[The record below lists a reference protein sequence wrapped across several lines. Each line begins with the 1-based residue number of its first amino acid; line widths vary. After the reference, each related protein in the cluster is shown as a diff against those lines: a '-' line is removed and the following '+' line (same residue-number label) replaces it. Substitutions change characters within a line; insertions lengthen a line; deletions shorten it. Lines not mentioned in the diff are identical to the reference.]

1 MGLTSEDKNNE
12 LARVLGKL
20 KSDSYASFLGVRIT
34 KIERGY
40 AKAEVTV
47 AERMLNF
54 NEVAH
59 GGFIY
64 SLADVAFAAAC
75 NSYNQTAVALSFH
88 IPYRRPVTIGMR
100 LIAEASEETSGKTT
114 ALYKIVV
121 RTDGQRIVAI
131 CEGLAYK
138 LESSFT
144 ENDGPR
150 RFERLA
156 SRLS

>member
-1 MGLTSEDKNNE
+1 MGLTSEAKNNE
-12 LARVLGKL
+12 LGRVLAKL

-75 NSYNQTAVALSFH
+75 NSYNRTAVALSFH
-88 IPYRRPVTIGMR
+88 ITYRRPVTIGMR
-100 LIAEASEETSGKTT
+100 LIAEASEESSGKTT

-121 RTDGQRIVAI
+121 RTDGCLLYTSDAAD
-131 CEGLAYK
+131 E
-138 LESSFT
+138 E
-144 ENDGPR
+144 D
-150 RFERLA
+150 
-156 SRLS
+156 

>member
-1 MGLTSEDKNNE
+1 MGLTSEDMNNE
-12 LARVLGKL
+12 LARVLAKL
-20 KSDSYASFLGVRIT
+20 KSDNYASFLGVRIT

-47 AERMLNF
+47 AEHMLNF

-88 IPYRRPVTIGMR
+88 ITYRRPVTIGMR
-100 LIAEASEETSGKTT
+100 LIAEASEESSGKTT

-144 ENDGPR
+144 ENDGP
-150 RFERLA
+150 EA
-156 SRLS
+156 I

>member
-1 MGLTSEDKNNE
+1 MGLTSEDMNNE
-12 LARVLGKL
+12 LARVLAKL

-47 AERMLNF
+47 AEHMLNF

-88 IPYRRPVTIGMR
+88 ITYRRPVTIGMR
-100 LIAEASEETSGKTT
+100 LIAEASEESSGKTT

-144 ENDGPR
+144 ENDGP
-150 RFERLA
+150 EA
-156 SRLS
+156 I